1 LDSKTG
7 EPVSRKI
14 ILAYIALTVA
24 LLTIPVAVAKKAL
37 DPPRGPI
44 PVQIIT
50 GKKVFI
56 SYRESDADPGSLDLT
71 YHEFYSLIKNWGK
84 YELTA
89 TPAEADLI
97 FEIRFVSGISD
108 SQLWMCIVDPK
119 THVVLWPLIQHVE
132 GSSRETARRK
142 KFDAAMSDLVEDL
155 KTLTTPPAAP

>member
-1 LDSKTG
+1 
-7 EPVSRKI
+7 VSRI
-14 ILAYIALTVA
+14 ARIVAFCIASTVILIAA
-24 LLTIPVAVAKKAL
+24 PIAVAKKVP

-44 PVQIIT
+44 PSQIIT

-71 YHEFYSLIKNWGK
+71 YHEFYALMKSWGK

-119 THVVLWPLIQHVE
+119 THVMLWPLIQHVE

-142 KFDAAMSDLVEDL
+142 KFDAAMADIVDDL
-155 KTLTTPPAAP
+155 KTLTAPPAAP

>member
-1 LDSKTG
+1 MG
-7 EPVSRKI
+7 EFVSRI
-14 ILAYIALTVA
+14 VRIVIFCIASAVA
-24 LLTIPVAVAKKAL
+24 LLTIPVAAAKKAP

-56 SYRESDADPGSLDLT
+56 SYRESDADPGSVDLT
-71 YHEFYSLIKNWGK
+71 YHEFYALIKSWGK
-84 YELTA
+84 YELTP

-142 KFDAAMSDLVEDL
+142 KFDAAMTDLVEDL
-155 KTLTTPPAAP
+155 KTLTTPPGAP

>member
-1 LDSKTG
+1 
-7 EPVSRKI
+7 VSR
-14 ILAYIALTVA
+14 IARIAIFCIASTVA
-24 LLTIPVAVAKKAL
+24 LLTMPIAAAKKAP

-44 PVQIIT
+44 PVQITT

-56 SYRESDADPGSLDLT
+56 SYRESDADPGSIDLT
-71 YHEFYSLIKNWGK
+71 YHEFYALIKDWGK
-84 YELTA
+84 YELTS

-97 FEIRFVSGISD
+97 FEIRYVSGISD

-119 THVVLWPLIQHVE
+119 THVMLWPLIQHVE

-155 KTLTTPPAAP
+155 KTLTTPPATP